1 MKKFLSFILCVV
13 ILALCLSGC
22 GGPNADMTEEN
33 ITETVNVAFTALKEF
48 DTKALDKYVDSP
60 TLSTIMSYA
69 EKHQQF
75 KDLGIA
81 IFKNLEYE
89 IKEVNTEEGTV
100 TLSVRNKDL
109 YGVASAFAGE
119 LKRDYSTFQLLS
131 KLNDESFLDVKLSK
145 LSAQIDEA
153 EMAEAAVDITLTVTA
168 VKKNL
173 VLSFDTY
180 CEDAVSGDA
189 LSAIKS
195 IYGLG

>member
-1 MKKFLSFILCVV
+1 MKKFLSVV
-13 ILALCLSGC
+13 LSVLILAVCLTGC

-48 DTKALDKYVDSP
+48 DTKALNKYVDSP

-81 IFKNLEYE
+81 IFENLEYE
-89 IKEVNTEEGTV
+89 IKEVNVEEQTV
-100 TLSVRNKDL
+100 TISVKNKEL

-119 LKRDYSTFQLLS
+119 LKRDYNTFQLLS
-131 KLNDESFLDVKLSK
+131 KLSDDSFLDLKLSK
-145 LSAQIDEA
+145 LTSQI
-153 EMAEAAVDITLTVTA
+153 AEAKMIDTAVDVTLSVTA

-173 VLSFDTY
+173 VLSFDSY
-180 CEDAVSGDA
+180 SEDAVSGDA

-195 IYGLG
+195 IYGLK